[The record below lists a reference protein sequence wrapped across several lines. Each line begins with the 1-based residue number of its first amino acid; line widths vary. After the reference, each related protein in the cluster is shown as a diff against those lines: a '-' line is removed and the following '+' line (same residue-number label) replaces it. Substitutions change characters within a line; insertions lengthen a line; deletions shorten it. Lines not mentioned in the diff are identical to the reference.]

1 MLSRLETSAWR
12 GAWTD
17 PAKRQTPDVVNIFH
31 SMSSLHHVINSLSGS
46 LPYMAPEIHIGE
58 PYSREADL
66 WSLGLYLYKRREEID
81 IYFFYI
87 QDAYSLNSVP

>member
-1 MLSRLETSAWR
+1 MLSRLETSACR

-46 LPYMAPEIHIGE
+46 LPYMAPEIHIGD

-66 WSLGLYLYKRREEID
+66 WSLGLYVYKRIVEIN
-81 IYFFYI
+81 ILYLL
-87 QDAYSLNSVP
+87 SRMHPL

>member
-31 SMSSLHHVINSLSGS
+31 SMFHHEINSLSGS

-66 WSLGLYLYKRREEID
+66 WSLGLYVKSR
-81 IYFFYI
+81 
-87 QDAYSLNSVP
+87 N